1 MLSVDRSAS
10 EVASAERALE
20 GMTHFRLAESAL
32 QRGDLPQ
39 AERLASRAVASDP
52 DQIDYAA
59 LHVWIRATAAGDDD
73 SAIEGIQALTRLLA
87 KESNNERALLHRA
100 KLMKRVGRVR
110 EAARD
115 FERVLE
121 LNPRNKD
128 ATAELRSIKPR
139 SSK

>member
-1 MLSVDRSAS
+1 
-10 EVASAERALE
+10 
-20 GMTHFRLAESAL
+20 
-32 QRGDLPQ
+32 LPQ